1 MSSNHNDKM
10 TDAKKMTL
18 VFRRTAEFELEF
30 SEWYENKKD
39 EFKSEADAVVQWEA
53 MCDNCD
59 EPVELDDDNDFG
71 WDEVADEADDI
82 MENYRTDA
90 YDEEMMKVID
100 DAEEAFEALGVKFY
114 KDHSCCNTCGHA
126 EAEDENYVFY
136 HAQDTDRLRR
146 GDRSVHLAFHFDD
159 EHKAKVLEMIEK
171 QTCDAIR
178 LHWAGEDHTKIFL
191 TCDDDEMAA
200 HIKEDAERQ
209 VRMKELSE
217 KKKSEEEKKQKE
229 KEARRLALLKELAE
243 LDA

>member
-1 MSSNHNDKM
+1 MSSNHNAKM
-10 TDAKKMTL
+10 TDAKKKTI

-39 EFKSEADAVVQWEA
+39 EFKTEADAVKQWEA

-71 WDEVADEADDI
+71 WDEVEGEADDI

-90 YDEEMMKVID
+90 YDEEMEEVIEKV
-100 DAEEAFEALGVKFY
+100 AETFELMGVKFH

-126 EAEDENYVFY
+126 EAEGENYVFY
-136 HAQDTDRLRR
+136 HSQDTDRLRR
-146 GDRSVHLAFHFDD
+146 GDRSVHLAFSFTD
-159 EHKAKVLEMIEK
+159 EMKPKVLEMIAVHKEW
-171 QTCDAIR
+171 
-178 LHWAGEDHTKIFL
+178 LHWAGHDHTKIFL
-191 TCDDDEMAA
+191 TCDADEMAT

-209 VRMKELSE
+209 VRMKKIAEE
-217 KKKSEEEKKQKE
+217 KKSEEEKKQKE

-243 LDA
+243 LDKE